1 MKNTTRT
8 RDIALALG
16 RPRKAVLE
24 RAEKEGWPCLQ
35 KPSGLTWIRSG
46 LPVDVRLS
54 LSLAEQPE
62 TALAPAGQAYL
73 KTSQKQRDT
82 ADLRCALIAE
92 WKQSGMKVADFVAA
106 YNAGAAGER
115 LRESLGLLA
124 VRTFYQWIREW
135 KQRGL
140 DGLVPRYGQKARG
153 AGETLTE
160 SEKVLLEHFWLK
172 DSRPTISHALL
183 LMRENAPYSACSY
196 ALARRYL
203 NSLPKPLVDYRRQG
217 RTAFANL
224 HQPFMAQDIFR
235 YKSLDVVVSDHH
247 CLDCVVMYRGRLVR
261 PWVTTMQ
268 DYRSGSILGWC
279 PSVAPSSLSITAA
292 YYMAVIRYGIP
303 LQMLFDNGKD
313 YRSELL
319 NGKTVSVKAV
329 LPEKLDEQEEIR
341 IQGIFALVGSEVRF
355 TIPYNGKS
363 KGRQERYF
371 QQLKEYVAK
380 EMAYIGSDTVTR
392 PETAELYFRAINKQ
406 AKRNDV
412 PGWEELV
419 TKLDAMIS
427 FINDRF
433 PSAGKG
439 MDGKTPSAVFGE
451 NLPAEVRKAD
461 RDLLRMALSKGE
473 LRTVSRNLVKIGGID
488 YYHPDLFTWSGRQV
502 IARRKLTGDDEVMIC
517 DTSGRFICNAVAG
530 YFAEGPVLDESLKRL
545 RSAQKRN
552 LLQLAEMGTGEAAAA
567 ATPEYETMLEVAMN
581 KYGYGQAQRLD
592 VDAYLALPQAAGAEQ
607 PTPDHTKPRRVLKN
621 PLDATWEDYQ

>member
-1 MKNTTRT
+1 MKAAIPT
-8 RDIALALG
+8 RDLALALG

-24 RAEKEGWPCLQ
+24 RAAKEGWPCLR
-35 KPSGLTWIRSG
+35 KAGSLTWMRSG
-46 LPVDVRLS
+46 LPVDVRLA

-62 TALAPAGQAYL
+62 AAVTPAGQAYL

-92 WKQSGMKVADFVAA
+92 WKQSGTRVEDFVAA
-106 YNAGAAGER
+106 YNAGAKADR
-115 LRESLGLLA
+115 LKESLGPVA

-135 KQRGL
+135 KARGL
-140 DGLVPRYGQKARG
+140 DGLVPRYGQKSRG

-160 SEKVLLEHFWLK
+160 SEKALLEHFWLK
-172 DSRPTISHALL
+172 DTRPTISHAWM
-183 LMRENAPYSACSY
+183 LMRENTPYSNCSY

-203 NSLPKPLVDYRRQG
+203 QSLPRPLVDYRRLG

-224 HQPFMAQDIFR
+224 HQPFMQQSISR
-235 YKSLDVVVSDHH
+235 YQSLDVVVSDHH

-268 DYRSGSILGWC
+268 DYRSGKILGWC
-279 PSVAPSSLSITAA
+279 PSISPSSLSITAA
-292 YYMAVIRYGIP
+292 YYMAVIQYGIP
-303 LQMLFDNGKD
+303 RQMLFDNGKD

-319 NGKTVSVKAV
+319 NGKTVSVKGD
-329 LPEKLDEQEEIR
+329 LPEKLDETEEVR

-355 TIPYNGKS
+355 TLPYNGKS
-363 KGRQERYF
+363 KGRQERYY
-371 QQLKEYVAK
+371 QLLKEYVAK
-380 EMAYIGSDTVTR
+380 EMAYIGSDTKER

-406 AKRNDV
+406 AKRNDI

-419 TKLDAMIS
+419 AKLGAMIAY
-427 FINDRF
+427 IDDRF
-433 PSAGKG
+433 SSDGKG
-439 MDGKTPSAVFGE
+439 MEGKTPSAVFRE
-451 NLPAEVRKAD
+451 NLPAEVRRAD

-473 LRTVSRNLVKIGGID
+473 LRTVSRNQIKIGKRD
-488 YYHPDLFTWSGRQV
+488 YYHPDLFTWSGRPV
-502 IARRKLTGDDEVMIC
+502 IVRYKLTGDDEVMIC
-517 DTSGRFICNAVAG
+517 DTSGRFICSAVAG
-530 YFAEGPVLDESLKRL
+530 CFDEGPMLDESLKRL

-567 ATPEYETMLEVAMN
+567 AAPEYETMLEVALN
-581 KYGYGQAQRLD
+581 KYGQARPLD

-607 PTPDHTKPRRVLKN
+607 PAPENTKPRRVLKN